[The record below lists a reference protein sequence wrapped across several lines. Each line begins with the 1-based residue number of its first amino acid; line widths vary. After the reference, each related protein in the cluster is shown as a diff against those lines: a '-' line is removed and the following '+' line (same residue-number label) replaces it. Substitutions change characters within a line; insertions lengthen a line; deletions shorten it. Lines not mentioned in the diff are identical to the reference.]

1 MSGHNKWSK
10 IKNAKASNDAANSK
24 IFSKIGREIAVA
36 VKSGGGD
43 PNSNPK
49 LKSVIAKA
57 RAVNMPNDNINRSIK
72 KALGDGNNV
81 NYESIVYEG
90 YGPAGSA
97 IIVYALTDNKNRTA
111 SEVRHIFDKF
121 GGSLG
126 ATGCVSYLFDKKG
139 SLIVLKGMGISED
152 DVMMHALESGSE
164 DVQIFDDYYQI
175 FTTPE
180 NFDGVKSYFDEN
192 KIPVENA
199 SVEMIAQNYI
209 TLPEDKLKSF
219 KKIVEMLDDNDDIQE
234 VVHNVDNAE
243 DDEEE

>member
-36 VKSGGGD
+36 VKLGGGD
-43 PNSNPK
+43 PNSNPR
-49 LKSVIAKA
+49 LKTIIAKA
-57 RAVNMPNDNINRSIK
+57 RSVNMPNDNINRSIK
-72 KALGDGNNV
+72 KALGEGSNV

-139 SLIVLKGMGISED
+139 SIIVLKGVGISED
-152 DVMMHALESGSE
+152 DIMMHAIEAGGD
-164 DVQIFDDYYQI
+164 DVEICDDYYQVY
-175 FTTPE
+175 TSPE
-180 NFDGVKSYFDEN
+180 AFDAVKEYFEQN
-192 KIPVENA
+192 NIPMEQAAVEL
-199 SVEMIAQNYI
+199 VPQNYV
-209 TLPEDKLKSF
+209 TVPQDKLKSF
-219 KKIVEMLDDNDDIQE
+219 QKLVELLDDNDDVQE
-234 VVHNVDNAE
+234 VVHNVENA
-243 DDEEE
+243 DEE

>member
-36 VKSGGGD
+36 VKLGGGD
-43 PNSNPK
+43 PNSNPR
-49 LKSVIAKA
+49 LKTIISKA
-57 RAVNMPNDNINRSIK
+57 RSVNMPNDNINRSIK
-72 KALGDGNNV
+72 KALGEGSTV
-81 NYESIVYEG
+81 NYESITYEG

-139 SLIVLKGMGISED
+139 SIIVLKGVGVSED
-152 DVMMHALESGSE
+152 DIMMHAIEAGSD
-164 DVQIFDDYYQI
+164 DVEICDDYYQI
-175 FTTPE
+175 YTSPDAFE
-180 NFDGVKSYFDEN
+180 SVKSYFEQN
-192 KIPVENA
+192 NIPMEEA
-199 SVEMIAQNYI
+199 SVDLIPQNYV
-209 TLPEDKLKSF
+209 TVSEDKLKSF
-219 KKIVEMLDDNDDIQE
+219 QKLVELLDDNDDVQE
-234 VVHNVDNAE
+234 VIHNVENA
-243 DDEEE
+243 DEE

>member
-36 VKSGGGD
+36 VKLGGGD
-43 PNSNPK
+43 PNSNPR
-49 LKSVIAKA
+49 LKTIIAKA
-57 RAVNMPNDNINRSIK
+57 RSVNMPNDNINRSIK
-72 KALGDGNNV
+72 KALGEGNNV

-139 SLIVLKGMGISED
+139 SIIVLKGVGISED
-152 DVMMHALESGSE
+152 DIMMHAIEAGGD
-164 DVQIFDDYYQI
+164 DVEICDDYYQVY
-175 FTTPE
+175 TSPE
-180 NFDGVKSYFDEN
+180 AFDAVKEYFEQN
-192 KIPVENA
+192 NIPMEQAAVEL
-199 SVEMIAQNYI
+199 VPQNYV
-209 TLPEDKLKSF
+209 TVPQDKLKSF
-219 KKIVEMLDDNDDIQE
+219 QKLVELLDDNDDVQE
-234 VVHNVDNAE
+234 VVHNVENA
-243 DDEEE
+243 DEE

>member
-36 VKSGGGD
+36 VKLGGGD
-43 PNSNPK
+43 PNSNPR
-49 LKSVIAKA
+49 LKTIIAKA
-57 RAVNMPNDNINRSIK
+57 RSVNMPNDNINRSIK
-72 KALGDGNNV
+72 KALGEGSNV

-139 SLIVLKGMGISED
+139 SIIVLKGVGISED
-152 DVMMHALESGSE
+152 DIMMHAIEAGGD
-164 DVQIFDDYYQI
+164 DVEICDDYYQVY
-175 FTTPE
+175 TSPE
-180 NFDGVKSYFDEN
+180 AFDAVKEYFEQN
-192 KIPVENA
+192 NIPMEEA
-199 SVEMIAQNYI
+199 SVDLIPQNYV
-209 TLPEDKLKSF
+209 TVPQDKLKSF
-219 KKIVEMLDDNDDIQE
+219 QKLVELLDDNDDVQE
-234 VVHNVDNAE
+234 VVHNVENA
-243 DDEEE
+243 DEE